1 MVPAKRRTLTVDR
14 FSSQVWLSEHNIL
27 SETVV
32 GLFFLVIFCSSFKRG
47 LTVVPLVFLF
57 FGIVMVKSKLV
68 YVTFMIFF
76 LSFFI
81 VCQCCICFFVYIIC
95 QKKTQHPGILAS
107 SFLCCGDSECRMMC
121 CCWDVCGSAMLQFV
135 LRLCLLYEL
144 NEEWRRAF
152 IYLVSFLLI

>member
-1 MVPAKRRTLTVDR
+1 MFVNVA
-14 FSSQVWLSEHNIL
+14 F
-27 SETVV
+27 
-32 GLFFLVIFCSSFKRG
+32 
-47 LTVVPLVFLF
+47 VFLF
-57 FGIVMVKSKLV
+57 TLYVKRKLNIPV
-68 YVTFMIFF
+68 
-76 LSFFI
+76 
-81 VCQCCICFFVYIIC
+81 
-95 QKKTQHPGILAS
+95 LAS